1 MAVSSAYLAYAID
14 QLSQCIDVRTRRM
27 FGGVGIY
34 HEDAFFALIDDDQL
48 FFKVNDSTRAEF
60 VSRGAQPFRPVG
72 ANSKIVTLSYYT
84 LPPEILEDV
93 DELKPWTLKAIAVAR
108 NAKSKKK
115 TSTARSRAKSKKQ

>member
-14 QLSQCIDVRTRRM
+14 QLSQCINVRTRRM

-48 FFKVNDSTRAEF
+48 YFKVNDSTREEF

-84 LPPEILEDV
+84 LPPEVLEDV
-93 DELKPWTLKAIAVAR
+93 DELKPWTLKAIAVAHG
-108 NAKSKKK
+108 AKSKER
-115 TSTARSRAKSKKQ
+115 TPTARTRATSKKQ